1 MRVDIYIT
9 SKFHGKIAEG
19 NGAYAIL
26 LDTMIAGKHCRKL
39 HIASWKGLS
48 FQKLAVRA
56 AVDGIQ
62 YMSVPSDVV
71 IHTDSPY
78 ASNVMRS
85 GVSDGKKHEG
95 LWSTYFEAAARMNSV
110 EVIFEKEHEYRKRLL
125 ECIASGGYPIIKD
138 R

>member
-19 NGAYAIL
+19 NGVYAVL
-26 LDTMIAGKHCRKL
+26 LDTVLQGRHYRKL
-39 HIASWKGLS
+39 HIVGWNGLS

-62 YMSVPSDVV
+62 YMTAPSEV
-71 IHTDSPY
+71 IIHADSPY
-78 ASNVMRS
+78 AVNVMQS
-85 GVSDGKKHEG
+85 GKADGKKYGE
-95 LWSTYFEAAARMNSV
+95 LWSTYFEAAARMKSV
-110 EVIFEKEHEYRKRLL
+110 EVIFEKEHEYRTKLL
-125 ECIASGGYPIIKD
+125 EWIARGGYPVTND